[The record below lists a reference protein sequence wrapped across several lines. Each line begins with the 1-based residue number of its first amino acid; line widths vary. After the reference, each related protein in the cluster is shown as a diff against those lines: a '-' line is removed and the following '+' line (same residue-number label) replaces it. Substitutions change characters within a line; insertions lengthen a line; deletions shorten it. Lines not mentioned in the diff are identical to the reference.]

1 MVDQAPIVTIVEDD
15 DSVRRSLA
23 RLLRASGYSVRTFSS
38 ASAFLGAM
46 PPTPQTTGCL
56 LVDVRLPGVD
66 GLELQ
71 AILNC
76 AGADTAIVFMTG
88 HGDVQT
94 GVKAMKSGAVDF
106 LLKPFTDEALL
117 RAVQRALVRD
127 ADDASRSER
136 G

>member
-1 MVDQAPIVTIVEDD
+1 MLHQAPIVTIVEDD
-15 DSVRRSLA
+15 DSVRRSLD
-23 RLLRASGYSVRTFSS
+23 RLLRASGYAVRTFSS
-38 ASAFLGAM
+38 ASAFLGAG
-46 PPTPQTTGCL
+46 PLTPDTTGCL

-71 AILNC
+71 SILNC
-76 AGADTAIVFMTG
+76 AGAQMAIVFMTG

-94 GVKAMKSGAVDF
+94 GAKAMKSGAVDF

-117 RAVQRALVRD
+117 RAVGRAVVRD
-127 ADDASRSER
+127 TLDRSRGER

>member
-1 MVDQAPIVTIVEDD
+1 MLDQAPIVTIVEDD

-38 ASAFLGAM
+38 ASAFLSAV
-46 PPTPQTTGCL
+46 PPTPRTSGCL

-71 AILNC
+71 TILNFT
-76 AGADTAIVFMTG
+76 GAETAIVFMTG
-88 HGDVQT
+88 HGDEQT
-94 GVKAMKSGAVDF
+94 GVKAMNAGAVDF

-117 RAVQRALVRD
+117 NAVGRALVRD
-127 ADDASRSER
+127 AFDRSRGER